1 MKAIIQT
8 DTSDPSSLSWQDTQ
22 TPTPAADEA
31 LVRVHYA
38 GVNRA
43 DTLQAQGHYPPPS
56 GTTDIMGLEIAGV
69 VEDPNGC
76 TWPDGRPVEAG
87 ERVAALLSGGGYA
100 QYSVV
105 SQGQLLPLPDGY
117 DLREAA
123 SVVEVACTVWSN
135 IMMTAHVDEGDTV
148 LVHGG
153 AGGIGLFAVQT
164 AKALGA
170 RVAVT
175 AGRAEK
181 LETCRGYGAD
191 ILVNYR
197 EQDFAEVMKDA
208 GGADVIL
215 DIIGA
220 KYLAGNVASLAP
232 DGHVVIIGMQGG
244 VKGELNIGA
253 LLAKRGSV
261 SATGLRYRDRADKA
275 RIVAATVENVWPML
289 ADGRVRHHIDRT
301 VPVSDVAE
309 AHRALLAGEVTGKIV
324 LEVE

>member
-1 MKAIIQT
+1 
-8 DTSDPSSLSWQDTQ
+8 
-22 TPTPAADEA
+22 
-31 LVRVHYA
+31 
-38 GVNRA
+38 
-43 DTLQAQGHYPPPS
+43 
-56 GTTDIMGLEIAGV
+56 
-69 VEDPNGC
+69 
-76 TWPDGRPVEAG
+76 
-87 ERVAALLSGGGYA
+87 
-100 QYSVV
+100 
-105 SQGQLLPLPDGY
+105 
-117 DLREAA
+117 
-123 SVVEVACTVWSN
+123 N

-175 AGRAEK
+175 AGSAEK